1 MELYK
6 KLLNVKAEVGQI
18 SKDSTNPF
26 FKSKYFDIN
35 ALLEHVEPILKKH
48 GLLLLQP
55 IANNKVVSQIFDP
68 ETGENV
74 TSEMELPPLDDP
86 QKMGSAITYFRRYT
100 LQSLLGLQ
108 AEDDDGAKA
117 SRSKA
122 AAPVA
127 KPTGW
132 ESLTPQAKFTKLKK
146 AINDVAENKDIDRLK
161 KIGMELSMDTKGV
174 EPSDAQK
181 LIDLAASRVKTLE
194 KAPEPEQ
201 PVANEDIVWGDNDNA
216 KQDMSAMR
224 LEEYMTAFGQARTQ
238 EEADK
243 LLARL
248 DADTVLDDKQK
259 KSLRDYAAGK

>member
-117 SRSKA
+117 SRSKS

-132 ESLTPQAKFTKLKK
+132 ESLTPQKKFANFEK
-146 AINDVAENKDIDRLK
+146 AINVAVENKDVDRLK
-161 KIGMELSMDTKGV
+161 QIGMELSMDTKGV
-174 EPSDAQK
+174 GPSDAQK
-181 LIDLAASRVKTLE
+181 LIDLAASHVKTIE
-194 KAPEPEQ
+194 AATGRPDKKP
-201 PVANEDIVWGDNDNA
+201 NENG
-216 KQDMSAMR
+216 
-224 LEEYMTAFGQARTQ
+224 EFTF
-238 EEADK
+238 
-243 LLARL
+243 
-248 DADTVLDDKQK
+248 
-259 KSLRDYAAGK
+259 